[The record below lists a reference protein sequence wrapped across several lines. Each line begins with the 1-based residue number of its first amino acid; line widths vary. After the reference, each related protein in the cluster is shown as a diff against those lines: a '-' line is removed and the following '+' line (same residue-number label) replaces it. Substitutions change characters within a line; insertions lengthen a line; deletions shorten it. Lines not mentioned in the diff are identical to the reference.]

1 VDTVDTAA
9 PAAADAVPAGHQSL
23 AGVVTD
29 SSYMGV
35 STQYLVRI
43 PTGDELTVFAPNSG
57 VAAPLAVASDV
68 VVYWRPAHA
77 FLLKRTT

>member
-1 VDTVDTAA
+1 M
-9 PAAADAVPAGHQSL
+9 
-23 AGVVTD
+23 TD

-43 PTGDELTVFAPNSG
+43 ATGDELTVFSPNSG

-68 VVYWRPAHA
+68 VLHWRPAHA
-77 FLLKRTT
+77 FLLAKTAER

>member
-1 VDTVDTAA
+1 MSLRS
-9 PAAADAVPAGHQSL
+9 PAGHQSL
-23 AGVVTD
+23 GGVVTD

-57 VAAPLAVASDV
+57 VAAPIAVASDV
-68 VVYWRPAHA
+68 VLYWRPVHA
-77 FLLKRTT
+77 FLLARTADQVTA